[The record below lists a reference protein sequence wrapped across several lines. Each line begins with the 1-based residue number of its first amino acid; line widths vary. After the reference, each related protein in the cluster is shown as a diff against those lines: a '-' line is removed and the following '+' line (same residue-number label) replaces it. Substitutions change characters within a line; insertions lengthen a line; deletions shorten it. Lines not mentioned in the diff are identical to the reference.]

1 MGGRSFVANGARG
14 AGSGT
19 LSTIDEAV
27 AESRWWARFRGGR
40 GCGWRDFHS
49 PVLLYRRTVE

>member
-1 MGGRSFVANGARG
+1 MGQRSFVANGARG

-27 AESRWWARFRGGR
+27 AESRWWAR
-40 GCGWRDFHS
+40 
-49 PVLLYRRTVE
+49 LRRPLTLV